1 MTPDPSGDGENPAPQ
16 THRLG
21 RRDLILLTLAGA
33 VVTANAYYIHP
44 IIALVAKDFGVTPS
58 EIGLV
63 PALNQ
68 IALALGILLLLP
80 LGDRVSNRKLATIF
94 ATGQLA
100 GLVVMALATK
110 FWIFVA
116 GSTFLGFS
124 TITPYLLPAYASKRV
139 APERLGQV
147 TATLT
152 TGVIGGILLARVGA
166 GWVGEHLGWR
176 TVYFIA
182 ASVMAAV
189 TLMLPRIMDERERV
203 ETDAPKHSYAGLV
216 LSVFP
221 IIRKHPEVLLSGT
234 IQGLGF
240 GIFLSVWLGL
250 GLYLTSPAMGYGADT
265 VGYLAAVS
273 LLNLLT
279 TPFLGTIADRV
290 GPRKARVFVSMI
302 QFCAVCLLGLLG
314 HSLWLLLIPIM
325 MMNVVGPLIDITGR
339 MTFLSL
345 PADVRTRLM
354 TVYIVLMFIGGGL
367 ASWGATFAYE
377 HAGWHGTTT
386 LTLCLSALL
395 MMLSFLG
402 WWFGPERRGRVTRG
416 HENGKL
422 QEKETL

>member
-1 MTPDPSGDGENPAPQ
+1 MTADPAGPSDGEPQ
-16 THRLG
+16 QRYLT
-21 RRDLILLTLAGA
+21 RRDLFLLAIASA

-44 IIALVAKDFGVTPS
+44 IIALVAKDYGVSPS

-68 IALALGILLLLP
+68 IALAAGIFLLLP
-80 LGDRVSNRKLATIF
+80 LGDRFSNRRLATVF
-94 ATGQLA
+94 AAGQFI
-100 GLVVMALATK
+100 GLVIMALATD
-110 FWIFVA
+110 FRVFVA

-182 ASVMAAV
+182 AGVMCLITV
-189 TLMLPRIMDERERV
+189 MLPRIMNERERAR
-203 ETDAPKHSYAGLV
+203 DDRPKHNYFALV

-221 IIRKHPEVLLSGT
+221 IVGKHPEVLLSGT

-250 GLYLTSPAMGYGADT
+250 GLYLTSPEMGYGADT

-273 LLNLLT
+273 LLNLMT
-279 TPFLGTIADRV
+279 TPFMGAWADRTGARRARFYISMVQFV
-290 GPRKARVFVSMI
+290 G
-302 QFCAVCLLGLLG
+302 VCLLGLLG

-325 MMNVVGPLIDITGR
+325 IMNVVGPLIDITGR
-339 MTFLSL
+339 MTFLSQ
-345 PADVRTRLM
+345 PPEVRTRLM
-354 TVYIVLMFIGGGL
+354 TAYIVLMFIGGGL
-367 ASWGATFAYE
+367 ASWGATAAYE

-386 LTLCLSALL
+386 LTLCLSA
-395 MMLSFLG
+395 MVVTLSFIAFRLA
-402 WWFGPERRGRVTRG
+402 PERRDGRA
-416 HENGKL
+416 
-422 QEKETL
+422 

>member
-1 MTPDPSGDGENPAPQ
+1 MTPDPSGDGDHPAQ
-16 THRLG
+16 HTQRLG

-44 IIALVAKDFGVTPS
+44 IIALVAKDFGVSPS

-100 GLVVMALATK
+100 GLIVMAVATD
-110 FWIFVA
+110 FRVFVA

-182 ASVMAAV
+182 AAVMATV
-189 TLMLPRIMDERERV
+189 TFMLPRIMDEREKSDK
-203 ETDAPKHSYAGLV
+203 DAPKHNYAGLV

-273 LLNLLT
+273 LLNLMT
-279 TPFLGTIADRV
+279 TPPMGAWADRI
-290 GPRKARVFVSMI
+290 GPRKARVYIAVL
-302 QFCAVCLLGLLG
+302 QFSAVCLLGLFG
-314 HSLWLLLIPIM
+314 HSLWLLLIPVM

-345 PADVRTRLM
+345 PPGVRTRLM
-354 TVYIVLMFIGGGL
+354 TAYIVLMFVGGGM
-367 ASWGATFAYE
+367 ASWGATYAYE

-386 LTLCLSALL
+386 LTLCLSGLL
-395 MMLSFLG
+395 LTLSFLG
-402 WWFGPERRGRVTRG
+402 WRFGPERG
-416 HENGKL
+416 GKV
-422 QEKETL
+422 

>member
-1 MTPDPSGDGENPAPQ
+1 MTPDPSGDGDHPAQ
-16 THRLG
+16 HTQRLG

-44 IIALVAKDFGVTPS
+44 IIALVAKDFGVSPS

-100 GLVVMALATK
+100 GLIVMAVATD
-110 FWIFVA
+110 FRVFVA

-182 ASVMAAV
+182 AAVMATV
-189 TLMLPRIMDERERV
+189 TFMLPRIMDEREKSDK
-203 ETDAPKHSYAGLV
+203 DAPKHNYVGLV

-273 LLNLLT
+273 LLNLMT
-279 TPFLGTIADRV
+279 TPPMGAWADRI
-290 GPRKARVFVSMI
+290 GPRKARVYIAVL
-302 QFCAVCLLGLLG
+302 QFSAVCLLGLFG

-345 PADVRTRLM
+345 LPGVRTRLM
-354 TVYIVLMFIGGGL
+354 TAYIVLMFVGGGM
-367 ASWGATFAYE
+367 ASWGATYAYE
-377 HAGWHGTTT
+377 HAGWYGTTT
-386 LTLCLSALL
+386 LTLCLSGLL
-395 MMLSFLG
+395 LTLSFLG
-402 WWFGPERRGRVTRG
+402 WRFGPERG
-416 HENGKL
+416 GKV
-422 QEKETL
+422 

>member
-1 MTPDPSGDGENPAPQ
+1 MTPDPSGDGDHPAQ
-16 THRLG
+16 HTQRLG

-44 IIALVAKDFGVTPS
+44 IIALVAKDFGVSPS

-100 GLVVMALATK
+100 GLIVMAVATD
-110 FWIFVA
+110 FRVFVA

-182 ASVMAAV
+182 AAVMATV
-189 TLMLPRIMDERERV
+189 TFMLPRIMDEREKSDK
-203 ETDAPKHSYAGLV
+203 DAPKHNYAGLV

-273 LLNLLT
+273 LLNLMT
-279 TPFLGTIADRV
+279 TPPMGAWADRI
-290 GPRKARVFVSMI
+290 GPRKARVYIAVL
-302 QFCAVCLLGLLG
+302 QFSAVCLLGLFG

-345 PADVRTRLM
+345 PPGVRTRLM
-354 TVYIVLMFIGGGL
+354 TAYIVLMFVGGGM
-367 ASWGATFAYE
+367 ASWGATYAYE
-377 HAGWHGTTT
+377 HAGWYGTTT
-386 LTLCLSALL
+386 LTLCLSGLL
-395 MMLSFLG
+395 LTLSFLG
-402 WWFGPERRGRVTRG
+402 WRFGPERG
-416 HENGKL
+416 GKV
-422 QEKETL
+422 